1 MSTRRA
7 VGGLVAAVIVVLG
20 VVIAWPRSSGTPA
33 GTPVQLKNFSI
44 EAPDSVSAGSMTFV
58 AYGDGPSMHEL
69 NIAETNIDP
78 KSLPTSPDG
87 TIDDQTEHAGFRHVA
102 EAEGIDIGDHQAL
115 HVDLTPGT
123 YVMYCNREG
132 HYQAGMVKA
141 FEVTP

>member
-7 VGGLVAAVIVVLG
+7 VGGVVAAVVVVLG
-20 VVIAWPRSSGTPA
+20 VVLAWPRGSSTPA
-33 GTPVQLKNFSI
+33 GTAVQLKNFSI
-44 EAPDSVSAGSMTFV
+44 DAPDTVTAGAMTFV

-69 NIAETNIDP
+69 NIAETSFGA
-78 KSLPTSPDG
+78 KSLPTAPDG
-87 TIDDQTEHAGFRHVA
+87 TIDDKADRPGFRHVA

-115 HVDLTPGT
+115 RVDLTPGT
-123 YVMYCNREG
+123 YVMYCNMEG